1 MASAGPGLYRQCAMA
16 RLARAEEL
24 YRSINPEARATAFC
38 ELAQVASLIWDAVI
52 DAISVAY
59 TVGGGEPSGKSAQM
73 REYAKE
79 ALPIAY
85 RYWKGPIRLHNFQHR
100 PYQRIELFD
109 EHCEDTAGML
119 ANINDYLPGPLRL
132 PPESFDWLPETAN
145 DEEV

>member
-1 MASAGPGLYRQCAMA
+1 MADAGPGPYRQCAMA
-16 RLARAEEL
+16 RLERAEEL
-24 YRSINPEARATAFC
+24 YRAISPETRATAFC

-59 TVGGGEPSGKSAQM
+59 MAGGGEPSGHSAQM

-100 PYQRIELFD
+100 PYQRIELFA
-109 EHCEDTAGML
+109 EHCEDTADML
-119 ANINDYLPGPLRL
+119 TNINGYLPEPLRL
-132 PPESFDWLPETAN
+132 PADSFGWMS
-145 DEEV
+145 